1 VPSPNDHYAALGV
14 PRDAST
20 EDVKKAY
27 RKLARQLHPDVNPDA
42 GEKFKEVSAAYEVL
56 SNPDKRRVY
65 DATGSSSGP
74 GGFGG
79 GAGFGGAGQ
88 PFDLGDLFGTF
99 FGGGGA
105 ARGPV
110 PRQQPGQDALIRL
123 EVDLADAVFG
133 AEREITVDT
142 AVVCPTCDGGCAQ
155 PGTQVRTC
163 DVCHGQGQVQRAA
176 RSLLGQVLTTSPCP
190 ACGGYG
196 TTIPSPCNEC
206 AGDGRVRRRRT
217 MTMRVPAGVDT
228 GTRIQLSGKG
238 EVGPGGGPAGDL
250 YVEVVQRPH
259 DLFTRRGEDL
269 HATLGVPMT
278 AAALGTVLEME
289 TLDGAREVEVRP
301 GTQPAEVITLRGLGA
316 SRLRSGGRGDLHVH
330 VDVQVP
336 KGLDEE
342 QTELLR
348 QLARLR
354 GEERPEGRLAPASGG
369 VFSRLK
375 RGFAGR

>member
-1 VPSPNDHYAALGV
+1 VPTDHYAALGV

-42 GEKFKEVSAAYEVL
+42 GERFKEVSAAYEVL

-65 DATGSSSGP
+65 DATGSSG

-79 GAGFGGAGQ
+79 GGFPGGAQ
-88 PFDLGDLFGTF
+88 AFDLGDLFGTF
-99 FGGGGA
+99 FGGGGGA

-110 PRQQPGQDALIRL
+110 SRAQPGQDALIRL
-123 EVDLADAVFG
+123 EVDLAEAVFG

-142 AVVCPTCDGGCAQ
+142 AVVCPTCNGNCAQ
-155 PGTQVRTC
+155 PGTQVRAC

-196 TTIPSPCNEC
+196 TTIPDPCNEC

-217 MTMRVPAGVDT
+217 LTIRVPAGVDT
-228 GTRIQLSGKG
+228 GTRIQLSGQG

-269 HATLGVPMT
+269 HATMPVPMT

-289 TLDGAREVEVRP
+289 TLDGPREVEVRP
-301 GTQPAEVITLRGLGA
+301 GTQPAEVVTLRGLGA
-316 SRLRSGGRGDLHVH
+316 ARLRSGGRGDLHVH

-336 KGLDEE
+336 KGLDDE
-342 QTELLR
+342 QAELLR

-354 GEERPEGRLAPASGG
+354 GEERPEGRLSPASGG

-375 RGFAGR
+375 RGFSGR